1 MGLDGIA
8 GVHARIAQIQQ
19 RFTAA
24 LAPRAPRLGG
34 ASGDGSAT
42 DFASLL
48 ASSGDPALTTIAP
61 AGSVAAGTT
70 VAVGDRLRTFLDAA
84 LRQAGDPYV
93 WGAHTSPA
101 DADPGAFDCSE
112 LVRWAAAR
120 AGVQVPDG
128 SWLQYLDLKQKGALL
143 PVEQALR
150 TPGALLF
157 SFSSEPQPGGGRP
170 SEAHVAI
177 SLGDGRTIEARGRE
191 HGVGV
196 FEAGDRFEYGAVIP
210 GL

>member
-24 LAPRAPRLGG
+24 LAPTSSAGRVA
-34 ASGDGSAT
+34 GDGSAA

-48 ASSGDPALTTIAP
+48 ASSRDPAVGTAVPVPSTAAGTIAP
-61 AGSVAAGTT
+61 AG
-70 VAVGDRLRTFLDAA
+70 DRVRTFLDEA

-93 WGAHTSPA
+93 WGAHTSPS
-101 DADPGAFDCSE
+101 DDDPGAFDCSE

-120 AGVQVPDG
+120 AGVRVPDG
-128 SWLQYLDLKQKGALL
+128 SWLQYLDLKEQGALV

-157 SFSSEPQPGGGRP
+157 SFSSEPRPGGGRP

-191 HGVGV
+191 YGVGV

>member
-24 LAPRAPRLGG
+24 LAPTPSAGRVA
-34 ASGDGSAT
+34 GDGSAA

-48 ASSGDPALTTIAP
+48 ASSRDPVVGTTARVASTAAGTIAP
-61 AGSVAAGTT
+61 AG
-70 VAVGDRLRTFLDAA
+70 DRVRTFLDEA

-93 WGAHTSPA
+93 WGAHTSPS

-128 SWLQYLDLKQKGALL
+128 SWLQYLDLKEQGALV

-157 SFSSEPQPGGGRP
+157 SFSSEPKPGGGRP
-170 SEAHVAI
+170 REAHVAI

-191 HGVGV
+191 YGVGV

>member
-24 LAPRAPRLGG
+24 LAPAAPAGG
-34 ASGDGSAT
+34 VAGDGSAT

-48 ASSGDPALTTIAP
+48 ASSRDPAVRTTAP
-61 AGSVAAGTT
+61 VPWTAASTLAP
-70 VAVGDRLRTFLDAA
+70 VSDRARTFLDEA

-93 WGAHTSPA
+93 WGAHTSPS

-128 SWLQYLDLKQKGALL
+128 SWLQYLDLKEKGALV

-157 SFSSEPQPGGGRP
+157 SFSSEPERGGGRP

-191 HGVGV
+191 YGVGV
-196 FEAGDRFEYGAVIP
+196 FDAGDRFEYGAVIP

>member
-24 LAPRAPRLGG
+24 LAPAAPAGG
-34 ASGDGSAT
+34 VAGDGSAT

-48 ASSGDPALTTIAP
+48 ASSRDPAVRTTAP
-61 AGSVAAGTT
+61 VPWTAASTLAP
-70 VAVGDRLRTFLDAA
+70 VSDRARTFLDEA

-93 WGAHTSPA
+93 WGAHTSPS

-112 LVRWAAAR
+112 L
-120 AGVQVPDG
+120 
-128 SWLQYLDLKQKGALL
+128 QYLDLKEKGALV

-157 SFSSEPQPGGGRP
+157 SFSSEPERGGGRP

-191 HGVGV
+191 YGVGV
-196 FEAGDRFEYGAVIP
+196 FDAGDRFEYGAVIP

>member
-24 LAPRAPRLGG
+24 LAPTPSADRV
-34 ASGDGSAT
+34 ASDASST

-48 ASSGDPALTTIAP
+48 ASSRDPAVRTTAPVPSTATGTIAP
-61 AGSVAAGTT
+61 AG
-70 VAVGDRLRTFLDAA
+70 DRVRTFLDEA

-93 WGAHTSPA
+93 WGAHTSPS

-128 SWLQYLDLKQKGALL
+128 SWLQYLDLKEKGALV

-157 SFSSEPQPGGGRP
+157 SFSSEPEPGGGRP
-170 SEAHVAI
+170 REAHVAI

-191 HGVGV
+191 YGVGV